1 MTQVQ
6 SELSDP
12 IEIRALQRGLAL
24 LETVNQN
31 NGARLRDIVELCGLP
46 KTTTHRILENLR
58 SAGYLTRR
66 AGSDRYYLTVEV
78 RRLSDGFFDGGWIS
92 AIARPVLKRL
102 SDSVGYP
109 VGIATPY
116 GTSMMVR
123 DNTDSD
129 RPLIPDK
136 VARGT
141 LIPLFTSASGKV
153 YLAFC
158 DEMTR
163 KTLIE
168 VCAASD
174 KPEHDFARHPRL
186 LSQMIGQVRKQRFAF
201 GFGEQ
206 RVATAIKTSTC
217 AVPVIVKD
225 AMIGCLAIRY
235 IDEHLSRK
243 RVVEKYL
250 PALEQHAELIVS
262 QVARS
267 AALKRGSIDSDI
279 QLINQRL

>member
-1 MTQVQ
+1 M
-6 SELSDP
+6 
-12 IEIRALQRGLAL
+12 
-24 LETVNQN
+24 
-31 NGARLRDIVELCGLP
+31 
-46 KTTTHRILENLR
+46 
-58 SAGYLTRR
+58 
-66 AGSDRYYLTVEV
+66 
-78 RRLSDGFFDGGWIS
+78 
-92 AIARPVLKRL
+92 LKQL

-129 RPLIPDK
+129 RPLIPNK

-174 KPEHDFARHPRL
+174 KPEHDIARHPHL
-186 LSQMIGQVRKQRFAF
+186 LSRMVSQVRKQRFAF

-206 RVATAIKTSTC
+206 RVATTVKTSTC
-217 AVPVIVKD
+217 AVPIIVKD
-225 AMIGCLAIRY
+225 AMIACLAIRY

-250 PALEQHAELIVS
+250 PALEHHAEIIVS

-267 AALKRGSIDSDI
+267 AALKRGSIDPDI
-279 QLINQRL
+279 ELINQRL